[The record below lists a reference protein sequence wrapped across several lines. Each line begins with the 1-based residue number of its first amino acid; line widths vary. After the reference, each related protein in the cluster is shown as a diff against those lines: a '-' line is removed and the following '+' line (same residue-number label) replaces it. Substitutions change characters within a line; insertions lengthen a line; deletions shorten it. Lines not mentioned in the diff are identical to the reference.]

1 MAQTKNN
8 LYADIKSTVDTL
20 DFTSIS
26 PERSVILQPLI
37 DFIQSK
43 VTAEQDIRLN
53 FICTHNSRRSHLS
66 QIWAQTAAAY
76 YNIKNVFSYS
86 GGTEATALF
95 PMVAQTLTN
104 TGFQIKTLSEGN
116 NPVYS
121 VKYNEN
127 DHPLICFSKTYDDA
141 FNPQSEFAAILTCS
155 SADSGCPFISGTEKR
170 IPITFEDPKAFD
182 NTPQQAEKYQE
193 RSIQIATEIFYV
205 FSQIKK

>member
-1 MAQTKNN
+1 MTQTKNT
-8 LYADIKSTVDTL
+8 LFAPIKIAIDT
-20 DFTSIS
+20 FNFESIS
-26 PERSVILQPLI
+26 PERKVILQPLI

-66 QIWAQTAAAY
+66 QIWAQTAASY

-86 GGTEATALF
+86 GGTEATAVF

-104 TGFQIKTLSEGN
+104 TGFKIKTLSEGN

-127 DHPLICFSKTYDDA
+127 DHPLICFSKTYDDD

-155 SADSGCPFISGTEKR
+155 SADNGCPFILGAEKR

-182 NTPQQAEKYQE
+182 NTPQQSEKYQE
-193 RSIQIATEIFYV
+193 RSIQIAKELFYV